1 MKLID
6 VRDSTR
12 KGKKLLARFQKK
24 DGSVVSVHFGQAGS
38 TTFSSGATEDKKN
51 AYLKRHAPRENWNN
65 PVTAGAL
72 SRWILWNKRS
82 LKASIADFKKRF
94 NL

>member
-12 KGKKLLARFQKK
+12 KGKKLVATFIVEGRPKR
-24 DGSVVSVHFGQAGS
+24 VHFGSAGS
-38 TTFSSGATEDKKN
+38 NTFSSGATETQKA
-51 AYLKRHAPRENWNN
+51 AYLKRHAPRENWND
-65 PVTAGAL
+65 PLSAGAL
-72 SRWILWNKRS
+72 SRWLLWHKRS
-82 LKASIADFKKRF
+82 LKESIKDFKKRF

>member
-1 MKLID
+1 MKLKNVGTSD
-6 VRDSTR
+6 R
-12 KGKKLLARFQKK
+12 KGKKLVATFIVEGRPKRI
-24 DGSVVSVHFGQAGS
+24 HFGSAGS

-51 AYLKRHAPRENWNN
+51 AYLKRHKVRENWND
-65 PVTAGAL
+65 PLSAGAL
-72 SRWILWNKRS
+72 SRWILWNKPS

>member
-1 MKLID
+1 MKLKD
-6 VRDSTR
+6 VRTSDR
-12 KGKKLLARFQKK
+12 KGKKLVATFIVEGRPKR
-24 DGSVVSVHFGQAGS
+24 VHFGAKGS

-51 AYLKRHAPRENWNN
+51 AYLKRHAPRENWND
-65 PVTAGAL
+65 PLSAGAL
-72 SRWILWNKRS
+72 SRWILWNKPS